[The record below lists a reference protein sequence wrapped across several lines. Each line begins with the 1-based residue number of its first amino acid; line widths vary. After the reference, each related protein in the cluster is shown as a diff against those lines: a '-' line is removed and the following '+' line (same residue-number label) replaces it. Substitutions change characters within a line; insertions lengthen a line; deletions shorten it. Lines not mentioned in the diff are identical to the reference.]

1 MKTMNLNLRTLATE
15 KGYITVISENLRK
28 TFEIE
33 GYALIGRDS
42 QCSIC
47 ISDSF
52 MSLRHAR
59 IEKTGPGYIL
69 RDLRSRNG
77 TFVNGN
83 RIIEA
88 HLHDNDRFRVGIT
101 EFIFT
106 FERDQSVNPLFV
118 QSKNSAW
125 HEQLSRLPA
134 MAASPYPV
142 LILGPSGTG
151 KEVLANLI
159 HRFSNRNGGPF
170 LSVNCSA
177 LTESLAESEL
187 FGHTKGS
194 FTGATADRKGAF
206 ESARG
211 GTLFLDE
218 IGDLPLN
225 IQPKLLRALENHEIK
240 PVGADR
246 PIPIDVRIVAATNQD
261 LKKQVQA
268 GKFRDDLYFR
278 IHILQLIPPA
288 LKDRMEDFDNLL
300 KYFAGDQP
308 LQFDFE
314 AYTILQNYPWPGNIR
329 ELRNMITRTLAL
341 FPGQIITP
349 SQLSQLLDHSAM
361 TALIENV
368 DSPNLQNQTN
378 EVGSVR
384 QNILDLERRIIID
397 RLRFFSGNQRRTALA
412 LGIPKSTLHDRIKK
426 YNIDPKEMKIE
437 GLSSNCPSKV

>member
-1 MKTMNLNLRTLATE
+1 
-15 KGYITVISENLRK
+15 
-28 TFEIE
+28 
-33 GYALIGRDS
+33 
-42 QCSIC
+42 
-47 ISDSF
+47 
-52 MSLRHAR
+52 
-59 IEKTGPGYIL
+59 
-69 RDLRSRNG
+69 
-77 TFVNGN
+77 
-83 RIIEA
+83 
-88 HLHDNDRFRVGIT
+88 
-101 EFIFT
+101 
-106 FERDQSVNPLFV
+106 
-118 QSKNSAW
+118 
-125 HEQLSRLPA
+125 